1 MSEGGANKMDDGS
14 ALLREILIG
23 LHETEGVGW
32 TRIRNFMA
40 CRHKEEALSWREG
53 DWMAIGFRRREAE
66 AAVRRLRP
74 EAMEA
79 SRRRLASRGI
89 RVVTRLDP
97 DYPSSLEV
105 VNEPPWVLYALGD
118 WSLAARASIAVV
130 GTRTATA
137 YGRRVAEDLAAALV
151 SAGFV
156 IVSGMA
162 RGIDTAAHIGAM
174 RAAGEAGGGTIA
186 VLGTPVDHPYPAEN
200 RGLYRQIV
208 KTGLVLSEVPP
219 GAATDKWSFLWRNR
233 IIAGLS
239 HATVVVEAGTGSGAL
254 NTADWALKYSRG
266 VFAVPGPITSPKSVG
281 VLGLT
286 RKDGVRLLIDAG
298 DLIGEYAYCLADN
311 VSPAQVADVPDPHAQ
326 DDPEVPEPDAAG
338 PVFGESGA
346 AAATRR
352 DGTRVGTASPEA
364 ADPKAAKPE
373 TARPATARPKVAHA
387 EAAQSGVARP
397 EAAMPATVPGA
408 SRRNV
413 SRSAA
418 VEAGG
423 RHEGSPEERRILR
436 LLENAPCTIDEL
448 AEKSG
453 IPVGRLHA
461 VLTGLQIA
469 GRIAQRPG
477 LRYEIV

>member
-1 MSEGGANKMDDGS
+1 MSEGGANKMDEGS
-14 ALLREILIG
+14 ALLRDILIG

-32 TRIRNFMA
+32 TKIRNFMS
-40 CRHKEEALSWREG
+40 CRGKEEALSWREG
-53 DWMAIGFRRREAE
+53 DWMAIGFRRPEAE

-79 SRRRLASRGI
+79 SRRRLATHGI

-105 VNEPPWVLYALGD
+105 INEPPWVLYALGD

-151 SAGFV
+151 EAGFV
-156 IVSGMA
+156 VVSGMA
-162 RGIDTAAHIGAM
+162 RGIDAAAHIGAM

-200 RGLYRQIV
+200 RGLYRQLV

-239 HATVVVEAGTGSGAL
+239 HATVVVEAGAGSGAL
-254 NTADWALKYSRG
+254 NTAEWALKYARG
-266 VFAVPGPITSPKSVG
+266 VFAVPGPITSPKSAG
-281 VLGLT
+281 VLQLT
-286 RKDGVRLLIDAG
+286 RKDGVRLLIDVR
-298 DLIGEYAYCLADN
+298 DLIGEYVYCLAAN
-311 VSPAQVADVPDPHAQ
+311 AFPARNADRPDTDA
-326 DDPEVPEPDAAG
+326 PDAEAPESEAAG
-338 PVFGESGA
+338 RDFGGSDAGA
-346 AAATRR
+346 AKTPILDA
-352 DGTRVGTASPEA
+352 
-364 ADPKAAKPE
+364 
-373 TARPATARPKVAHA
+373 
-387 EAAQSGVARP
+387 
-397 EAAMPATVPGA
+397 
-408 SRRNV
+408 

-418 VEAGG
+418 SGAGRG
-423 RHEGSPEERRILR
+423 HEGSPEERRILR
-436 LLENAPCTIDEL
+436 LLEDAPRTIDEL
-448 AEKSG
+448 AEASG

-461 VLTGLQIA
+461 VLTGLQLA
-469 GRIAQRPG
+469 GRVAQRPG

>member
-1 MSEGGANKMDDGS
+1 MSEGGANKMGEGS
-14 ALLREILIG
+14 ALLRDILIG
-23 LHETEGVGW
+23 LHETEGIGW
-32 TRIRNFMA
+32 TRIRNFMS

-53 DWMAIGFRRREAE
+53 DWMAIGFPRREAE

-97 DYPSSLEV
+97 DYPPSLEV
-105 VNEPPWVLYALGD
+105 INEPPWVLYALGD

-130 GTRTATA
+130 GTRSATA
-137 YGRRVAEDLAAALV
+137 YGRRGAEDLAAALV

-156 IVSGMA
+156 VVSGMA

-174 RAAGEAGGGTIA
+174 RAAGEDGGGTIA

-254 NTADWALKYSRG
+254 NTAEWALNYSRG
-266 VFAVPGPITSPKSVG
+266 VFAVPGPVTSPKSAG
-281 VLGLT
+281 VLRLT
-286 RKDGVRLLIDAG
+286 RRDGVRLLIDAE
-298 DLIGEYAYCLADN
+298 DVIGEYAYCLADN
-311 VSPAQVADVPDPHAQ
+311 ASPAQHADMADAEAR
-326 DDPEVPEPDAAG
+326 DDPEAPEPGAAAPVFGGSDIAAAVIARPDGTGAGAAG
-338 PVFGESGA
+338 P
-346 AAATRR
+346 
-352 DGTRVGTASPEA
+352 EA
-364 ADPKAAKPE
+364 AGREASRPE
-373 TARPATARPKVAHA
+373 TARPKAARSKA
-387 EAAQSGVARP
+387 ARP
-397 EAAMPATVPGA
+397 EAVVPASVPDA

-413 SRSAA
+413 SRPA
-418 VEAGG
+418 VGAGG
-423 RHEGSPEERRILR
+423 RDEGSAEERRVLR
-436 LLENAPCTIDEL
+436 LLEDASLTIDEL

>member
-1 MSEGGANKMDDGS
+1 MSEGGAYKMNEGR
-14 ALLREILIG
+14 APLRDILIG

-40 CRHKEEALSWREG
+40 CRHKEEAMSWREG
-53 DWMAIGFRRREAE
+53 DWMAIGFPRREAE

-79 SRRRLASRGI
+79 SKRRLVSRGI

-97 DYPSSLEV
+97 DYPPSLEV
-105 VNEPPWVLYALGD
+105 INEPPWVLYALGD
-118 WSLAARASIAVV
+118 WSLAFRASIAVV
-130 GTRTATA
+130 GTRTATS

-151 SAGFV
+151 SEGFV
-156 IVSGMA
+156 VVSGMA

-208 KTGLVLSEVPP
+208 KTGLLLSEVPP

-266 VFAVPGPITSPKSVG
+266 VFVVPGPITSPKSAG
-281 VLGLT
+281 VLQLT
-286 RKDGVRLLIDAG
+286 RKDGVRLLVDVR

-311 VSPAQVADVPDPHAQ
+311 ASPAQNADIPDADAQ
-326 DDPEVPEPDAAG
+326 DESKEPEPDAAG
-338 PVFGESGA
+338 PVFGGSGA
-346 AAATRR
+346 AEAKSAGP
-352 DGTRVGTASPEA
+352 DGTRVRS
-364 ADPKAAKPE
+364 ADPE
-373 TARPATARPKVAHA
+373 TAEREAVPPEFARS
-387 EAAQSGVARP
+387 EAARP
-397 EAAMPATVPGA
+397 EAAVPAA
-408 SRRNV
+408 SRRSV
-413 SRSAA
+413 SRPSAA
-418 VEAGG
+418 EAGG
-423 RHEGSPEERRILR
+423 RYEGSPEERRVLR
-436 LLENAPCTIDEL
+436 LLEDAPHTIDEL

-461 VLTGLQIA
+461 VLTVLQIA